1 MSENKFDEQI
11 RKALEGYG
19 VEPSGDVWTGIEASL
34 SRRARRRVIRRVA
47 GYASAAAACLV
58 AGLLVFN
65 NGTEADVPQIP
76 DQAVAV
82 SVPEEVVSGD
92 PVTVEIAEPVPV
104 PAKQPVRKS
113 PKSVSV
119 PPIEEQ
125 INNLADAY
133 ASNSVPTEDAVA
145 VSEPETPET
154 SVPAPAVKEEKGEPV
169 TASVDWNAIM
179 AEDEENSASI
189 FGTPILAIS
198 SNITSNSST
207 GGFSPDFGPGHS
219 PSREGSKAAQG
230 LPVPV
235 EEPYYYLP
243 LSLGVQLKL
252 PVSRLLSFGVGVDYS
267 YLVSRYASL
276 VNGVLYNDTYSQLHY
291 VGVPV
296 GAYLNLL
303 HGRRTDAYISV
314 GGEVEKCVGSR
325 YVYGTNVT
333 KSSVPGL
340 QFSVMAGLGVEYW
353 MTPSIGCY
361 LDPSLVYYFAN
372 AANPQPLSIR
382 TAEPMQLRFEAGLRF
397 RLRSQGH
404 RHPAPGRR
412 F

>member
-1 MSENKFDEQI
+1 MSENRFDEEI

-34 SRRARRRVIRRVA
+34 SRRARWRVIRRVA

-58 AGLLVFN
+58 AGLLLFN
-65 NGTEADVPQIP
+65 NGGQSAGPQVCGRT
-76 DQAVAV
+76 AAV
-82 SVPEEVVSGD
+82 SVPVPEEVASGS
-92 PVTVEIAEPVPV
+92 PVAVEIAEPVPA

-113 PKSVSV
+113 PKPVSV
-119 PPIEEQ
+119 PPVGEQ

-133 ASNSVPTEDAVA
+133 ASNSVPAADEVT
-145 VSEPETPET
+145 VSEPEIQETPGTPET
-154 SVPAPAVKEEKGEPV
+154 CIEAPATGAPV

-198 SNITSNSST
+198 SNITSNSSSD
-207 GGFSPDFGPGHS
+207 GFSPDIGPGHS
-219 PSREGSKAAQG
+219 PSREGTKSVSG

-235 EEPYYYLP
+235 NEPYYYLP

-252 PVSRLLSFGVGVDYS
+252 PVSRMVSFGAGVNYS

-296 GAYLNLL
+296 GVYLNLL
-303 HGRRTDAYISV
+303 RGKRADAYISV

-325 YVYGTNVT
+325 YVYGTDVMN
-333 KSSVPGL
+333 SSVPGL

-353 MTPSIGCY
+353 LTPSIGCY

-382 TAEPMQLRFEAGLRF
+382 TAEPMQIRFEAGLRF
-397 RLRSQGH
+397 RLH
-404 RHPAPGRR
+404 RHPARGRR